1 MGKLKNLNL
10 MDKKMKLY
18 TTIPEKELIKI
29 LFKKTK
35 ITKVNLM
42 SEKQF
47 EKRKKDL
54 KKVNVK
60 NVSVKKYSIEF

>member
-1 MGKLKNLNL
+1 
-10 MDKKMKLY
+10 MKLY

-42 SEKQF
+42 SDKEF

-54 KKVNVK
+54 KKVDVK
-60 NVSVKKYSIEF
+60 NGSVKKYSIEF